1 MDQAAPGALPDGM
14 RTVIPSS
21 RGNFRAPV
29 RALGALPNLV
39 LPVPMSSL
47 LLRRHSI
54 NLATATNAH
63 LAPAAAAAGG
73 AGASVN
79 HDDDRGRRSRSGS
92 IAFGFGAIEQQQK
105 YEGKRRVIGPQ
116 VPNERGS
123 TLLYTALAATP
134 GRIPKFDGQRS
145 TPRSPIAACWG
156 SI

>member
-1 MDQAAPGALPDGM
+1 MD
-14 RTVIPSS
+14 RCVWCCT
-21 RGNFRAPV
+21 
-29 RALGALPNLV
+29 
-39 LPVPMSSL
+39 
-47 LLRRHSI
+47 LRRPVDPAKGKVTNGSGGPRSTAGW
-54 NLATATNAH
+54 NENSDPVVPRELPRAT
-63 LAPAAAAAGG
+63 
-73 AGASVN
+73 
-79 HDDDRGRRSRSGS
+79 
-92 IAFGFGAIEQQQK
+92 FGFGAIEQQQK